1 MTFVTAAF
9 TLAFFCFCFGALA
22 AWAGN
27 RSGSLPRAILS
38 TYAAAFLFLSLF
50 SVLVG
55 VGFSIE
61 LTNQAPCENVIN
73 TTCTTCHAQNDT
85 TVYTWV
91 DSCAGRETPESI
103 ERLYQAYS
111 TVLLTIIL
119 VSVLSLLILGLKA
132 VVFKW

>member
-9 TLAFFCFCFGALA
+9 LLGAFCFLFGFVAAWGGYRSDGVSRALLISFAVAFF
-22 AWAGN
+22 
-27 RSGSLPRAILS
+27 
-38 TYAAAFLFLSLF
+38 FLSAF

-55 VGFSIE
+55 VGFSVE

-73 TTCTTCHAQNDT
+73 NTVTTNDT
-85 TVYTWV
+85 VVYSYV

-111 TVLLTIIL
+111 YILLTVIL
-119 VSVLSLLILGLKA
+119 LSVFAVMFLGLKR
-132 VVFKW
+132 VLFKW